1 MQKNIKSIKN
11 TKNIRNWCA
20 FHQTKSPSFI
30 VLFSLSLLL
39 LLAIAVFA
47 VIASGCVGLEEL
59 GEGGEG
65 GEENVAAS
73 LYGIVTDLNKVPLE
87 GAHVLIISDALNY
100 SDLTDENGRFN
111 ITGIQPG
118 TYTLIIMKEGYRN
131 ATVPFTFVRGG
142 SYPWNVTLYSS
153 KSSLYGT
160 ITNAKKVPLE
170 GVLVSIIGDSQN
182 YSGKTDMSGE
192 FNITGIQPGTY
203 KLVVEKAGYR
213 AVILSNFTFLEGHK
227 NSWNVT
233 LWRDCL
239 YYPVN
244 VSTNYVVRYGWTGTL
259 YRGEVTCTLPYPEGA
274 TYSVFPEED
283 GISDISTSQKAGNR
297 MLRWKLDN
305 TAGRYSYVEGHIYID
320 LKGNKTMELFESG
333 GMHISEAASRQ
344 PGYLGKEVASD
355 GRTMINPTN
364 SQIKE
369 IAQKVKEETGSDDV
383 WTVAKALFIW
393 LKNNTEYYHG
403 PESDVKTQ
411 SATEVLQSRKGDCD
425 ELSYLY
431 ISLLRAVG
439 IPARFI
445 EGYYVTPTTG
455 GIGTEKYVGHVWIE
469 FYDGEWIPVEVATT
483 ENQTY
488 ENGIIRGKS
497 GNITRLADTRFGIA
511 LPDHIAIFVDDGTS
525 ESVTG
530 EGCRWTY
537 YNQPPSFEAYKYYDA
552 INYGEMFLAV
562 CADGTRELVKEK
574 E

>member
-1 MQKNIKSIKN
+1 M
-11 TKNIRNWCA
+11 RNA
-20 FHQTKSPSFI
+20 A
-30 VLFSLSLLL
+30 LLL
-39 LLAIAVFA
+39 LLAALV
-47 VIASGCVGLEEL
+47 GCVGLEEL

-65 GEENVAAS
+65 SEENVAAS
-73 LYGIVTDLNKVPLE
+73 LYGIVTDINKVPLK
-87 GAHVLIISDALNY
+87 GAHVLVISDTLNY

-118 TYTLIIMKEGYRN
+118 TYTLIVMKEGYRN
-131 ATVPFTFVRGG
+131 ATLPFTFVRGG

-153 KSSLYGT
+153 MSSLYGT

-170 GVLVSIIGDSQN
+170 GVLISVIGDLQN
-182 YSGKTDMSGE
+182 YSCKTDVNGE
-192 FNITGIQPGTY
+192 FDITGIQPGTY
-203 KLVVEKAGYR
+203 KLVVEKEGYR
-213 AVILSNFTFLEGHK
+213 TVILSNFTFLEGSR

-244 VSTNYVVRYGWTGTL
+244 ASTNYVVRYGWTGTL
-259 YRGEVTCTLPYPEGA
+259 YRGEVTCTLPYPESA
-274 TYSVFPEED
+274 TYSVFPD
-283 GISDISTSQKAGNR
+283 ISDISTFKKAGNR
-297 MLRWKLDN
+297 MLKWKLDN
-305 TAGRYSYVEGHIYID
+305 TAGRYSYIEGHIYID
-320 LKGNKTMELFESG
+320 LKGNKTMRLFESG

-355 GRTMINPTN
+355 GRAMIDPTN

-411 SATEVLQSRKGDCD
+411 SAMEVLQSRRGDCD

-431 ISLLRAVG
+431 ISLLRAAG
-439 IPARFI
+439 IPSRFI
-445 EGYYVTPTTG
+445 DGYAVTPAIG
-455 GIGTEKYVGHVWIE
+455 GIETEKYISHMWVE
-469 FYDGEWIPVEVATT
+469 FYDGEWVPVEVATA

-497 GNITRLADTRFGIA
+497 GNVTRLADTRFGID
-511 LPDHIAIFVDDGTS
+511 LPDHIAVFVDDGTG
-525 ESVTG
+525 ESITTITG

-537 YNQPPSFEAYKYYDA
+537 YDRQPSFETDKYYSA
-552 INYGEMFLAV
+552 VNYNESFLAV
-562 CADGTRELVKEK
+562 CSDGTRKIVKER